1 MRNATSEIDKSRLV
15 RLFDMRS
22 LPFVPMSRMSPTLV
36 KILLV
41 GTTAV
46 IFLIDW
52 LKPVELNFSIFYACV
67 IVMLA
72 WTRSLL
78 WLWSWILLTVALT
91 LLELTYGHRLG
102 ESLFWIFVIN
112 RYITCG
118 MLITTGGFVHFSMHL
133 ARQLDV
139 NKRLREAAVREH
151 KQALTLR
158 KMQEELARVT
168 RLTTM
173 GELAASIAHEVNQ
186 PISGVVTNGNAC
198 LRWLAKEKSDSPN
211 LVEARQAMERI
222 VRDGSR
228 VGQVVQRLR
237 DLFKKAGTEKE
248 PLDINDAIREVTILT
263 QSELESKR
271 VSLRMEL
278 ADQLPRVSGDR
289 VQLQQ
294 VLLNLI
300 LNGAEAMSAVE
311 ERARD
316 LVIRTHPEEG
326 ANVRVEVIDSGAG
339 IDPGQLNKIFDAF
352 YTTKAGGMGMGL
364 SISRSIVE
372 NHGGRLS
379 ARPNDGHGATFQFTV
394 LKHN

>member
-1 MRNATSEIDKSRLV
+1 MATPASDGWPKKRVIH
-15 RLFDMRS
+15 
-22 LPFVPMSRMSPTLV
+22 PTSS
-36 KILLV
+36 K
-41 GTTAV
+41 
-46 IFLIDW
+46 
-52 LKPVELNFSIFYACV
+52 
-67 IVMLA
+67 
-72 WTRSLL
+72 
-78 WLWSWILLTVALT
+78 
-91 LLELTYGHRLG
+91 
-102 ESLFWIFVIN
+102 
-112 RYITCG
+112 
-118 MLITTGGFVHFSMHL
+118 
-133 ARQLDV
+133 
-139 NKRLREAAVREH
+139 
-151 KQALTLR
+151 
-158 KMQEELARVT
+158 
-168 RLTTM
+168 
-173 GELAASIAHEVNQ
+173 
-186 PISGVVTNGNAC
+186 
-198 LRWLAKEKSDSPN
+198 
-211 LVEARQAMERI
+211 LVEARQAADRI
-222 VRDGSR
+222 VRDGGR
-228 VGQVVQRLR
+228 AGQVVQRLR
-237 DLFKKAGTEKE
+237 DLFKKAGTQKE
-248 PLDINDAIREVTILT
+248 PVDINDAIREVTILT

>member
-1 MRNATSEIDKSRLV
+1 
-15 RLFDMRS
+15 
-22 LPFVPMSRMSPTLV
+22 
-36 KILLV
+36 
-41 GTTAV
+41 
-46 IFLIDW
+46 
-52 LKPVELNFSIFYACV
+52 
-67 IVMLA
+67 
-72 WTRSLL
+72 
-78 WLWSWILLTVALT
+78 
-91 LLELTYGHRLG
+91 
-102 ESLFWIFVIN
+102 
-112 RYITCG
+112 

-211 LVEARQAMERI
+211 LVEARQAADRI
-222 VRDGSR
+222 VRDGGR
-228 VGQVVQRLR
+228 AGQVVQRLR
-237 DLFKKAGTEKE
+237 DLFKKAGTQKE
-248 PLDINDAIREVTILT
+248 PVDINDAIREVTILT

>member
-1 MRNATSEIDKSRLV
+1 M
-15 RLFDMRS
+15 
-22 LPFVPMSRMSPTLV
+22 
-36 KILLV
+36 
-41 GTTAV
+41 
-46 IFLIDW
+46 
-52 LKPVELNFSIFYACV
+52 
-67 IVMLA
+67 
-72 WTRSLL
+72 
-78 WLWSWILLTVALT
+78 
-91 LLELTYGHRLG
+91 
-102 ESLFWIFVIN
+102 
-112 RYITCG
+112 
-118 MLITTGGFVHFSMHL
+118 
-133 ARQLDV
+133 
-139 NKRLREAAVREH
+139 
-151 KQALTLR
+151 
-158 KMQEELARVT
+158 
-168 RLTTM
+168 
-173 GELAASIAHEVNQ
+173 
-186 PISGVVTNGNAC
+186 
-198 LRWLAKEKSDSPN
+198 
-211 LVEARQAMERI
+211 
-222 VRDGSR
+222 
-228 VGQVVQRLR
+228 VQRLR
-237 DLFKKAGTEKE
+237 DLFKKAGTQKE
-248 PLDINDAIREVTILT
+248 PVDINDAIREVTILT